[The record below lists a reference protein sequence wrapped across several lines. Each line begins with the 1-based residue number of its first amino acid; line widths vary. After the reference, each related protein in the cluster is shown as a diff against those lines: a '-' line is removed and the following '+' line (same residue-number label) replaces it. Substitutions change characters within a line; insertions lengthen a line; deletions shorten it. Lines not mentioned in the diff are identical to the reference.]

1 MGGGGAAQVG
11 RGKGI
16 VRTAV
21 DGGERWRRAAG
32 HGGGQVMVGHWQ
44 VVAGGGG
51 GPSPNSKHGNFLVI
65 LPEGCAKKIGQ
76 ATCSQAQAR

>member
-11 RGKGI
+11 REKGI

-51 GPSPNSKHGNFLVI
+51 GPSPNSKHGNFHVI